1 MNFSK
6 TSCFIV
12 TAICFV
18 LYDKRFGLLNEKIDE
33 EAINFI
39 TSVKTVSRQS
49 YIINCCKQSKLSL
62 YDDLFSI
69 LYSLSVLV
77 DPSYHLINW
86 LSRQREAHCTSF
98 SKPVLQWF
106 TEFTRAGYNHY
117 TYWHSG
123 RACAIGH
130 VSEKQTNQQD
140 LYKGL
145 TE

>member
-49 YIINCCKQSKLSL
+49 YIINFCKQSKLSL

-77 DPSYHLINW
+77 DPSYHLIN
-86 LSRQREAHCTSF
+86 
-98 SKPVLQWF
+98 
-106 TEFTRAGYNHY
+106 
-117 TYWHSG
+117 
-123 RACAIGH
+123 
-130 VSEKQTNQQD
+130 
-140 LYKGL
+140 
-145 TE
+145 